1 MKKLTHFSL
10 FTGIG
15 GIDLAAEA
23 AGFSTLC
30 QCEWADFPTAVL
42 KKHWPDVPRFQDI
55 TTVTKE
61 AFIEKTGQDSVTLIS
76 GGFPCQPFSAI
87 GAKKGFT
94 DPRYLWPQ
102 MCRVIKELHPHFVLG
117 ENVANFINMGLNKT
131 IIDLEKAGYAVW
143 TFVLPACSVGAWHE
157 RKRTFI
163 LGQMFPTPLASDT
176 GTRPK
181 VPQVVLSPAGS
192 FRRKKKTG
200 HWSANLSEAIYYLE
214 KDAAPNLRFNPEWA
228 EWLMGFP
235 KAWTEISSG

>member
-30 QCEWADFPTAVL
+30 QCEWADFPNAVL
-42 KKHWPDVPRFQDI
+42 KKHWTKVPRFQDI

-61 AFIEKTGQDSVTLIS
+61 AFIEKQDKTVLPSYPGASRVSPFPPLEPKRALQTPVIS
-76 GGFPCQPFSAI
+76 GRRCAELLENSDPISCLAKMLLTSSIWGSTKRSLTWKKQDMPFGHSYFLLAASAR
-87 GAKKGFT
+87 GMNAS
-94 DPRYLWPQ
+94 
-102 MCRVIKELHPHFVLG
+102 ELLS
-117 ENVANFINMGLNKT
+117 
-131 IIDLEKAGYAVW
+131 W
-143 TFVLPACSVGAWHE
+143 
-157 RKRTFI
+157 
-163 LGQMFPTPLASDT
+163 GQMFPTPLASDT